1 MSSKSTLPRRSVKP
15 QRTRH
20 TPRRPGR
27 FGQGVI
33 PIHGFSSFYE
43 PTAIERDWYAW
54 QDAARGDHD
63 ASDRPPYLDHD
74 IPVEP
79 GDDEVNPW
87 DDDRTDPGTDD
98 STIDLLG
105 LPPSADDEEDHDDR
119 TPDRKAVW
127 PRVGTVEEAEFGPRL
142 PVLSGGCEGVT
153 RAATDEDWREYG
165 WARAA
170 QDMID
175 EIRREEDGRNPVWG
189 YE

>member
-54 QDAARGDHD
+54 QDAARGEYD
-63 ASDRPPYLDHD
+63 ASDRPPYLDSD
-74 IPVEP
+74 VPVEP
-79 GDDEVNPW
+79 EPDEVNPW

-98 STIDLLG
+98 STIDLPG
-105 LPPSADDEEDHDDR
+105 LPPSDPDEDHDDR
-119 TPDRKAVW
+119 TPDRSWIDPRRVERAMARAFELPAV
-127 PRVGTVEEAEFGPRL
+127 
-142 PVLSGGCEGVT
+142 SGGCEDGVT

-170 QDMID
+170 QDLLD
-175 EIRREEDGRNPVWG
+175 EIRREEDGRDVRFG